1 MPVNAPAEYF
11 KAEQKFK
18 NAKSHEDKVAALEE
32 MIRLL
37 PKHHGSENAHAQ
49 LRARLAKLRKEGA
62 AKKKAGRKLGVP
74 KEGEAQ
80 VCIVGFTN
88 SGKSTLLAKLTDAKP
103 EIGSHPFTTRKAEV
117 GMMDYRGVKI
127 QLVEIPSTFQPEYMS
142 TLRSTDAIILVGED
156 RNRLEHFLEDNFVRQ
171 SHIFVDPFDDKTNE
185 IKNRIWEM
193 LKMIIVYTKDRQNKV
208 SPMALPAN
216 AFVRDFAGRIH
227 KDFIKNFR
235 FARIKRNSRIIQA
248 GLEYR
253 LEDGDI
259 VEIYA

>member
-1 MPVNAPAEYF
+1 
-11 KAEQKFK
+11 
-18 NAKSHEDKVAALEE
+18 
-32 MIRLL
+32 
-37 PKHHGSENAHAQ
+37 
-49 LRARLAKLRKEGA
+49 
-62 AKKKAGRKLGVP
+62 
-74 KEGEAQ
+74 
-80 VCIVGFTN
+80 
-88 SGKSTLLAKLTDAKP
+88 
-103 EIGSHPFTTRKAEV
+103 
-117 GMMDYRGVKI
+117 
-127 QLVEIPSTFQPEYMS
+127 VEIPSTFQPEYMS